1 MLLVLDGDVG
11 VLMGDLGG
19 GIFGFEARS
28 SASLNTEDISGDI
41 SELPRWKNRYC
52 NSWSVLS
59 SVVLFV
65 LTPFPEVHEE
75 CDFGWNVSDAHCV
88 LKFGRGRAAHT
99 ALDCH

>member
-41 SELPRWKNRYC
+41 SELPRWENRYY
-52 NSWSVLS
+52 NS
-59 SVVLFV
+59 
-65 LTPFPEVHEE
+65 
-75 CDFGWNVSDAHCV
+75 
-88 LKFGRGRAAHT
+88 
-99 ALDCH
+99 